1 MKRTEIL
8 NAFIDKYEY
17 KKYLEIGTQKN
28 VNFSQINIEKAGVDP
43 DPNAQATFTMT
54 SDYFFDQLSEK
65 IKFDIIFIDGLHIS
79 PQLYKDIINSLDHLS
94 DNGTIVCHDCNPIKE
109 IEQLV
114 PAVTGRWN
122 GDVWKDIVRLRQ
134 ERDDLEIFTIDTD
147 EGCCV
152 IRKSN
157 KVYRKLDIKNID
169 LTYTNFDIHRKEW
182 VNLISVDKF
191 ITYLN
196 K

>member
-8 NAFIDKYEY
+8 NAFIDKYDYES
-17 KKYLEIGTQKN
+17 YLEIGTQRN
-28 VNFSQINIEKAGVDP
+28 VNFNQINIDKVGVDP
-43 DPNAQATFTMT
+43 DPSAQATFTMT

-65 IKFDIIFIDGLHIS
+65 VKYDIVFIDGLHIS

-109 IEQLV
+109 IEQRV
-114 PAVTGRWN
+114 PMETGRWN

-134 ERDDLEIFTIDTD
+134 ERDDLEIFTIDAD

-152 IRKSN
+152 IRKSD
-157 KVYRKLDIKNID
+157 KTYPKLDINNLE
-169 LTYTNFDIHRKEW
+169 LTYANFDIHRKEW
-182 VNLISVDKF
+182 VNLISVDEF
-191 ITYLN
+191 MNYLN
-196 K
+196 E